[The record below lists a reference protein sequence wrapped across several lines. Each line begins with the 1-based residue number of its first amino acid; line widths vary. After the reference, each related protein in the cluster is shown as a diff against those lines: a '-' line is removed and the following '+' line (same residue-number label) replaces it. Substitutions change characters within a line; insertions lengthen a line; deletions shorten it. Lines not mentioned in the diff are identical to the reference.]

1 MIEVN
6 RLIAFYDKNG
16 DTFRG
21 EIFLDKIELQSL
33 LEIIT
38 IEKYKDDHLLYDCYL
53 LDKEMLD
60 RLSKQAEKTIDY
72 NLKEFEYYLEAK
84 SK

>member
-6 RLIAFYDKNG
+6 RLITFYDKNG

-21 EIFLDKIELQSL
+21 EILLDKIELQSL

-38 IEKYKDDHLLYDCYL
+38 IEKYKDDNLLYDCYL
-53 LDKEMLD
+53 LNKEMLD
-60 RLSKQAEKTIDY
+60 RLSKQAEKKIDY
-72 NLKEFEYYLEAK
+72 NLNEFEYYLEAI

>member
-1 MIEVN
+1 MIEVD

-21 EIFLDKIELQSL
+21 EILLDKIELQSL